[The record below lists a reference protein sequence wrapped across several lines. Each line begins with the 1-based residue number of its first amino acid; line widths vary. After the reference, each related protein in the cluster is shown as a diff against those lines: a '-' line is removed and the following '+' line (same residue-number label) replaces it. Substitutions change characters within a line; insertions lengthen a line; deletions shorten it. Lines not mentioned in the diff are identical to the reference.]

1 MCVTPFTAKTTIYR
15 HSKMDP
21 WGENQNSFFPE
32 HQQYYNVNYYRSQFY
47 CEEPQPQY
55 YYLQQSQA
63 QVEGA
68 GASMQNINSRNGV
81 AVAES
86 STESSEGTKTSG
98 KKKKH
103 KLWDISTCRREIPS

>member
-1 MCVTPFTAKTTIYR
+1 MTSFTAKTTIYR
-15 HSKMDP
+15 HSEMDP
-21 WGENQNSFFPE
+21 RGQNQNSFFPE
-32 HQQYYNVNYYRSQFY
+32 HQQYYNVNYYGSQFY
-47 CEEPQPQY
+47 CEEPQPQPQPQY

-86 STESSEGTKTSG
+86 FAESSEGAKTSG
-98 KKKKH
+98 IRKN
-103 KLWDISTCRREIPS
+103 T

>member
-1 MCVTPFTAKTTIYR
+1 MTSFTAKTTIYC
-15 HSKMDP
+15 HSEMDP
-21 WGENQNSFFPE
+21 RGENQNSFFPE
-32 HQQYYNVNYYRSQFY
+32 HQQYYNVNYYGSQFY
-47 CEEPQPQY
+47 CEEPQPQPQPQPQY

-86 STESSEGTKTSG
+86 SA
-98 KKKKH
+98 
-103 KLWDISTCRREIPS
+103 